1 MVFPFRKE
9 INSEEATM
17 AVAEEF
23 SKHVKE
29 GQVVCLNGNLG
40 AGKTFFIKQVV
51 KHYGITNA
59 SSPTFAIVNEYS
71 SEKRVY
77 HFDFY
82 RINKINELYD
92 IGFNDYI
99 NDNDSIVFIE
109 WAELF
114 PEVLP
119 SETINVN
126 MILNEDSSRIIEINS
141 NAGN

>member
-1 MVFPFRKE
+1 MVFPFKKE
-9 INSEEATM
+9 INTEEDTI

-23 SKHVKE
+23 SRHLQD

-40 AGKTFFIKQVV
+40 AGKTFFIKQIV
-51 KHYGITNA
+51 KQYGITNA
-59 SSPTFAIVNEYS
+59 SSPTFAIVNEYTAD
-71 SEKRVY
+71 KRIY

-114 PEVLP
+114 PEALP
-119 SETINVN
+119 SNTINVH
-126 MILNEDSSRIIEINS
+126 MILNDDSTRIIEINS

>member
-1 MVFPFRKE
+1 MDFPFKKE
-9 INSEEATM
+9 INTEEATESV
-17 AVAEEF
+17 AVEF
-23 SKHVKE
+23 AKHLKC
-29 GQVVCLNGNLG
+29 GDIVCLNGNLG

-51 KHYGITNA
+51 KQFGITNA
-59 SSPTFAIVNEYS
+59 SSPTFAIVNEYTAD
-71 SEKRVY
+71 KRVY

-82 RINKINELYD
+82 RINKVNELFD

-119 SETINVN
+119 SHTINVN
-126 MILNEDSSRIIEINS
+126 MILNDDSTRIIEINGD
-141 NAGN
+141 AGN